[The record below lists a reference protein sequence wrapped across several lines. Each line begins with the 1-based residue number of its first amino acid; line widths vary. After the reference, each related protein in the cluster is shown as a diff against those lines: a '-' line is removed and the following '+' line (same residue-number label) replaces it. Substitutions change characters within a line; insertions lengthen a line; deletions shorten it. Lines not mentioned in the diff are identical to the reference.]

1 MCRKLNHILHKD
13 ILGILFF
20 NSQITHVRNI
30 QRTNHF
36 RIRVF
41 QIKDTSRTDSIRRD
55 TEDRII
61 ATGLKQHGVLRIR
74 ISGGDTCREPAL
86 LMR

>member
-13 ILGILFF
+13 ILGVLFSIRKLLMSVTS
-20 NSQITHVRNI
+20 NERITSASEFFGSR
-30 QRTNHF
+30 
-36 RIRVF
+36 
-41 QIKDTSRTDSIRRD
+41 DTSRTYSIRRD

-61 ATGLKQHGVLRIR
+61 TTGLKQHGVLRIR

-86 LMR
+86 LMG